1 MKRLS
6 GTVAVP
12 VIAAAIGLLGAL
24 VATLSLHRAA
34 AGAVDRVL
42 HERLIGAGESA
53 AALLD
58 PAAPSATSLQA
69 VMRSNELDA
78 VYVVGPDLRII
89 ADASGSAGRRA
100 DLLRIDARRVRDALA
115 GGAQVAPGYAL
126 GALTVMTGYFP
137 IGRPGGG
144 DGGAPRSVLV
154 LEAGQVFVAAQG
166 RVTRARN
173 VAVLLALLS
182 ALALAV
188 VAARFTRAE
197 RGRQQAA
204 TYAARGELLSRLAAM
219 AAHEIRNPL
228 GVIRGTVDLM
238 RERSRATLTERDR
251 QSLDDVAAEVE
262 RLRGLT
268 QDLLTLASDRPLALS
283 PTDLGGLLG
292 ETARATEAA
301 FPRINVHCEGLGLPT
316 INADP
321 SLLRQLFANLFANA
335 AQAQSEG
342 EITVAAQPGDGDGVQ
357 IAISDRGPGVPPDV
371 GDRIFELYFT
381 TKSGGTGLGLAIA
394 RRIVE
399 RHGGTLTLR
408 RDGRP
413 GAGATFL
420 VTLPA
425 RPPVAHNPQR
435 G

>member
-1 MKRLS
+1 MKGLS
-6 GTVAVP
+6 TNVAVP
-12 VIAAAIGLLGAL
+12 VVAAAIGLVGAL
-24 VATLSLHRAA
+24 VATLSLHRVA

-58 PAAPSATSLQA
+58 AAAPGAASLQA

-78 VYVVGPDLRII
+78 VYVVSPELRII
-89 ADASGSAGRRA
+89 ADASGPAGRRA

-126 GALTVMTGYFP
+126 GTLTVMTGYFP
-137 IGRPGGG
+137 IGRP
-144 DGGAPRSVLV
+144 DGGSPARSVLV

-182 ALALAV
+182 ALGLAV

-204 TYAARGELLSRLAAM
+204 SYAARGELLSRLAAM

-268 QDLLTLASDRPLALS
+268 QDLLTLASDRPLALG

-316 INADP
+316 IHADP
-321 SLLRQLFANLFANA
+321 ALLRQLFANLFANA

-342 EITVAAQPGDGDGVQ
+342 EITVAAQPGDGDGVK

-420 VTLPA
+420 VTLPG
-425 RPPVAHNPQR
+425 RPPIAHNPPR